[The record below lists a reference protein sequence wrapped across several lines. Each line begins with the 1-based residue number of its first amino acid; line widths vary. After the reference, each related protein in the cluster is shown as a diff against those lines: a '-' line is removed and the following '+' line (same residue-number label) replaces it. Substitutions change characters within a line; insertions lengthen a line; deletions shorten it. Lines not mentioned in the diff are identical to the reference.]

1 MKYFLT
7 TLLSCTLLMTAC
19 SASSADNTH
28 DIGKLRVSD
37 VWAKAT
43 PPQARVAGGY
53 LSVQNRGDAADKLLR
68 VESAVAASVE
78 IHEMSDVGGVARMRE
93 VTNGVELPAGS
104 TTTLKPGG
112 YHLMLMNLKQ
122 PLAAG
127 QHVPVTLSVQDA
139 QGAKSTLSIQ
149 APVML
154 APAGGA
160 SAPAHRH

>member
-28 DIGKLRVSD
+28 DIGKLRVPD

-68 VESAVAASVE
+68 VESAAAASVE

-93 VTNGVELPAGS
+93 VTDGVELPAGS
-104 TTTLKPGG
+104 ITTLKPGG
-112 YHLMLMNLKQ
+112 YHLMFIAPRADAFVAGAQVEATLVFAHAGERRVRFDVRPITAQ
-122 PLAAG
+122 PPAAG
-127 QHVPVTLSVQDA
+127 PTH
-139 QGAKSTLSIQ
+139 
-149 APVML
+149 
-154 APAGGA
+154 
-160 SAPAHRH
+160 H

>member
-112 YHLMLMNLKQ
+112 YHLMFIEPKQ
-122 PLAAG
+122 PFVEGQTIKATLVFEKAG
-127 QHVPVTLSVQDA
+127 SLPVVFDVRPLVASV
-139 QGAKSTLSIQ
+139 SI
-149 APVML
+149 
-154 APAGGA
+154 G
-160 SAPAHRH
+160 HDHH

>member
-68 VESAVAASVE
+68 VESAAAASVE

-112 YHLMLMNLKQ
+112 YHLMFIEPKQ
-122 PLAAG
+122 PFVEGQTIKATLVFEKAGSLPVVFDVRPRAASG
-127 QHVPVTLSVQDA
+127 SSGHD
-139 QGAKSTLSIQ
+139 
-149 APVML
+149 
-154 APAGGA
+154 
-160 SAPAHRH
+160 HH

>member
-68 VESAVAASVE
+68 VESAAAASVE

-112 YHLMLMNLKQ
+112 YHLMFIEPKQ
-122 PLAAG
+122 PFVEG
-127 QHVPVTLSVQDA
+127 QSVQA
-139 QGAKSTLSIQ
+139 TLVFEKAGRLATEFKVRPINATNVGGKGQG
-149 APVML
+149 
-154 APAGGA
+154 
-160 SAPAHRH
+160 HH

>member
-43 PPQARVAGGY
+43 PPQAREAGGY

-112 YHLMLMNLKQ
+112 YHLMFIEPKQ
-122 PLAAG
+122 PFVEGQTIKATLVFEKAG
-127 QHVPVTLSVQDA
+127 SLPVVFDVRPLV
-139 QGAKSTLSIQ
+139 
-149 APVML
+149 
-154 APAGGA
+154 A
-160 SAPAHRH
+160 SGSSGHDHH

>member
-68 VESAVAASVE
+68 VESAAAASVE
-78 IHEMSDVGGVARMRE
+78 LHEMSDAGGVARMRE

-112 YHLMLMNLKQ
+112 YHLMFIEPKQ
-122 PLAAG
+122 PFVEGQTIKATLVFEKAG
-127 QHVPVTLSVQDA
+127 SLPVVFDVRPLV
-139 QGAKSTLSIQ
+139 
-149 APVML
+149 
-154 APAGGA
+154 A
-160 SAPAHRH
+160 SGSSGHDHH

>member
-112 YHLMLMNLKQ
+112 YHLMFIGPKQ
-122 PLAAG
+122 PFVEGQTIKATLVFEKAG
-127 QHVPVTLSVQDA
+127 SLPVVFDVRPLV
-139 QGAKSTLSIQ
+139 
-149 APVML
+149 
-154 APAGGA
+154 A
-160 SAPAHRH
+160 SGSSGHDHH

>member
-68 VESAVAASVE
+68 VESARSHQWSGTASRLN
-78 IHEMSDVGGVARMRE
+78 HHAQARRLPPDVHRAEATLRGRTNHQGHVGIRE
-93 VTNGVELPAGS
+93 S
-104 TTTLKPGG
+104 R
-112 YHLMLMNLKQ
+112 Q
-122 PLAAG
+122 
-127 QHVPVTLSVQDA
+127 
-139 QGAKSTLSIQ
+139 
-149 APVML
+149 
-154 APAGGA
+154 PAGGVRR
-160 SAPAHRH
+160 APTGGFRKQWA

>member
-7 TLLSCTLLMTAC
+7 TLLSCTLLMAAC
-19 SASSADNTH
+19 SASSADYAH

-53 LSVQNRGDAADKLLR
+53 LSVQNRGDAADRLLR
-68 VESAVAASVE
+68 VESAAATSVE

-93 VTNGVELPAGS
+93 VTDGVELPAGS

-112 YHLMLMNLKQ
+112 YHLMFIEPKQ
-122 PLAAG
+122 PFVEGQTIKATLVFEKAG
-127 QHVPVTLSVQDA
+127 SLQVVFDVRPLT
-139 QGAKSTLSIQ
+139 
-149 APVML
+149 
-154 APAGGA
+154 A
-160 SAPAHRH
+160 SGNSGHDHH

>member
-68 VESAVAASVE
+68 VESAAAASVE

-112 YHLMLMNLKQ
+112 YHLMFIEPKQ
-122 PLAAG
+122 PFVEGQTIKATLVFEKAG
-127 QHVPVTLSVQDA
+127 SLPVVFDVRPLT
-139 QGAKSTLSIQ
+139 
-149 APVML
+149 
-154 APAGGA
+154 A
-160 SAPAHRH
+160 SGNSGHDHH

>member
-112 YHLMLMNLKQ
+112 YHLMFIKPKRALVEGERFTATLRFRD
-122 PLAAG
+122 AG
-127 QHVPVTLSVQDA
+127 KVSVTFTVRGM
-139 QGAKSTLSIQ
+139 GA
-149 APVML
+149 
-154 APAGGA
+154 GA
-160 SAPAHRH
+160 H